1 MPDRRAFV
9 RYRPNRELPCWVN
22 VVLVGSSWLAEVVDI
37 STDGIGISSAC
48 WLPAES
54 HLLVRL
60 ANADNIART
69 FLAHVR
75 HATPRAGGDFHLGA
89 RLVNHLSE
97 EQVRELTRK

>member
-1 MPDRRAFV
+1 V

-22 VVLVGSSWLAEVVDI
+22 VVLVGSSWLAEVLDI
-37 STDGIGISSAC
+37 STEGIGISSAC

-60 ANADNIART
+60 ADADNIART

-75 HATPRAGGDFHLGA
+75 HATPRAGGDFHLGT

-97 EQVRELTRK
+97 EQVRELIRK